1 MIVGVAAYHSGG
13 VQRSSSNVYLDLHCH
28 SVSSDDSRATVEQYV
43 KWVQV
48 LRKKGYVVDGI
59 VLTEHRKFD
68 FDKDYS
74 ALADQ
79 YGVLILKGSELDTRF
94 GHFLVYGV
102 SEGLTRDIN
111 FGDVRM
117 DARELMQA
125 ARQHDAV
132 AIPAHPGRFGIG
144 LTEYIQQGES
154 FPGVEMVEILNGG
167 GRAGENERAEEL
179 CEKFG
184 YLGIGGS
191 DAHFT
196 SHIATCMTEFP
207 AAIRNEGQLVDALLS
222 KRFQPV
228 RLEAT
233 AGVPS
238 A

>member
-1 MIVGVAAYHSGG
+1 MF
-13 VQRSSSNVYLDLHCH
+13 LDLHCH

-48 LRKKGYVVDGI
+48 LRKRNFVVDGI

-68 FDKDYS
+68 FDKDYRE
-74 ALADQ
+74 LGEQ
-79 YGVLILKGSELDTRF
+79 NGLLILKGSELDTRY

-102 SEGLTRDIN
+102 SEGLAKDID

-132 AIPAHPGRFGIG
+132 ALPAHPGRFGIG
-144 LTEYIQQGES
+144 LTEYIEQGES
-154 FPGVEMVEILNGG
+154 FPGVSVAEILNGG

-179 CEKFG
+179 CERFG
-184 YLGIGGS
+184 LRGIGGS

-196 SHIATCMTEFP
+196 SHIATCMTDFRGRI
-207 AAIRNEGQLVDALLS
+207 ANEGQLVDAILS
-222 KRFQPV
+222 GEFRPV
-228 RLEAT
+228 RLEET
-233 AGVPS
+233 AKV
-238 A
+238 AQV

>member
-1 MIVGVAAYHSGG
+1 MF
-13 VQRSSSNVYLDLHCH
+13 LDLHCH

-48 LRKKGYVVDGI
+48 LRKRGYVVDGI

-74 ALADQ
+74 ALAEQ
-79 YGVLILKGSELDTRF
+79 YGMLVMKASELDTRH
-94 GHFLVYGV
+94 GHVLVYGV
-102 SEGLTRDIN
+102 SEGLARDIDFAN
-111 FGDVRM
+111 VRM

-125 ARQHDAV
+125 AQQHDAV

-154 FPGVEMVEILNGG
+154 FPGLEMVEILNGG
-167 GRAGENERAEEL
+167 GRTGENERAEEL
-179 CEKFG
+179 CQQFG

-191 DAHFT
+191 DAHLT
-196 SHIATCMTEFP
+196 SHLAVCMTEFR
-207 AAIRNEGQLVDALLS
+207 AAIANENQLVDALLS
-222 KRFQPV
+222 KQFQPV
-228 RLEAT
+228 RLAET
-233 AGVPS
+233 ARVAS

>member
-1 MIVGVAAYHSGG
+1 MF
-13 VQRSSSNVYLDLHCH
+13 LDLHCH
-28 SVSSDDSRATVEQYV
+28 SVSSDDSRSTVKQYV

-48 LRKKGYVVDGI
+48 LRKRDYVVDGI

-68 FDKDYS
+68 FNKDYS
-74 ALADQ
+74 ELAEQ
-79 YGVLILKGSELDTRF
+79 NGLLILKGSELDTRY

-102 SEGLTRDIN
+102 NEGLTGEID
-111 FGDVRM
+111 FSDVRM

-154 FPGVEMVEILNGG
+154 FPAVDVVEILNGG
-167 GRAGENERAEEL
+167 GRAGENERAEDL
-179 CEKFG
+179 CQQFG
-184 YLGIGGS
+184 YSGIGGS

-196 SHIATCMTEFP
+196 SHIATCLTDFH
-207 AAIRNEGQLVDALLS
+207 ASIANENQLVDALLS
-222 KRFQPV
+222 KEFKPV
-228 RLEAT
+228 RLETT
-233 AGVPS
+233 ASVAS

>member
-1 MIVGVAAYHSGG
+1 MF
-13 VQRSSSNVYLDLHCH
+13 LDLHCH

-48 LRKKGYVVDGI
+48 LRKRGYVVDGI

-74 ALADQ
+74 ALAEQ
-79 YGVLILKGSELDTRF
+79 YRMLILKGSELDTRY

-102 SEGLTRDIN
+102 SEGLARDIN
-111 FGDVRM
+111 LADVRM
-117 DARELMQA
+117 DAHELMQA

-154 FPGVEMVEILNGG
+154 FPGLEMVEVLNGG
-167 GRAGENERAEEL
+167 SRAGENERAEEL
-179 CEKFG
+179 CQQFG

-191 DAHFT
+191 DAHLT
-196 SHIATCMTEFP
+196 SHLAACLTEFRSR
-207 AAIRNEGQLVDALLS
+207 ITTENQLVDALLS
-222 KRFQPV
+222 KQFQPV

-233 AGVPS
+233 AGVAS

>member
-1 MIVGVAAYHSGG
+1 MF
-13 VQRSSSNVYLDLHCH
+13 LDLHCH

-48 LRKKGYVVDGI
+48 LRKRGYVVDGI
-59 VLTEHRKFD
+59 VLTEHCKFD
-68 FDKDYS
+68 CDKDYS
-74 ALADQ
+74 ALAEQ
-79 YGVLILKGSELDTRF
+79 YGMLIMKGSELDTRY
-94 GHFLVYGV
+94 GHVLVYGV

-111 FGDVRM
+111 FSDVRM
-117 DARELMQA
+117 DARELIQA

-154 FPGVEMVEILNGG
+154 FPDIEIVELLNGG

-179 CEKFG
+179 CQQFG

-191 DAHFT
+191 DAHLT
-196 SHIATCMTEFP
+196 SHLAACMTEFRS
-207 AAIRNEGQLVDALLS
+207 AIANERQLVDALLS
-222 KRFQPV
+222 KQFQPV

-233 AGVPS
+233 AKVAS

>member
-1 MIVGVAAYHSGG
+1 MF
-13 VQRSSSNVYLDLHCH
+13 LDLHCH

-48 LRKKGYVVDGI
+48 LRKKGYVVDGM

-74 ALADQ
+74 ELAEQ
-79 YGVLILKGSELDTRF
+79 NGVLILKGSELDTRY

-102 SEGLTRDIN
+102 TEGLTRDMD
-111 FGDVRM
+111 FSDVRM
-117 DARELMQA
+117 DGRELMQA
-125 ARQHDAV
+125 ARQHDAI

-144 LTEYIQQGES
+144 LTEYIHVGES
-154 FPGVEMVEILNGG
+154 FPAVNIVEILNGG

-179 CEKFG
+179 CEQFG

-191 DAHFT
+191 DAHLT
-196 SHIATCMTEFP
+196 SHLATCMTDFRASITRES
-207 AAIRNEGQLVDALLS
+207 QLVDALLS
-222 KRFQPV
+222 RDFQPV
-228 RLEAT
+228 RLEET
-233 AGVPS
+233 ARVAS

>member
-1 MIVGVAAYHSGG
+1 MF
-13 VQRSSSNVYLDLHCH
+13 LDLHCH

-48 LRKKGYVVDGI
+48 LRKRGYVVDGI

-74 ALADQ
+74 ALAEQ
-79 YGVLILKGSELDTRF
+79 NGMLIMKGSELDTRY
-94 GHFLVYGV
+94 GHVLVYGV
-102 SEGLTRDIN
+102 SEGLTRDID
-111 FGDVRM
+111 FSDVRL
-117 DARELMQA
+117 DARELIKA

-154 FPGVEMVEILNGG
+154 FPGVEMVEVLNGG
-167 GRAGENERAEEL
+167 SRSGENERAEEL
-179 CEKFG
+179 CQQFG

-191 DAHFT
+191 DAHLT
-196 SHIATCMTEFP
+196 SHLASCMTEFP
-207 AAIRNEGQLVDALLS
+207 SPIVNERQLVDALLS
-222 KRFQPV
+222 MRFQPV

-233 AGVPS
+233 AKV
-238 A
+238 ALA

>member
-1 MIVGVAAYHSGG
+1 MF
-13 VQRSSSNVYLDLHCH
+13 LDLHCH

-48 LRKKGYVVDGI
+48 LRKRNYVVDGI

-74 ALADQ
+74 SLAEQ
-79 YGVLILKGSELDTRF
+79 YGLLILKGSELDTRY

-102 SEGLTRDIN
+102 NAGLARDID
-111 FGDVRM
+111 FSDVRM

-125 ARQHDAV
+125 ARKHDAV
-132 AIPAHPGRFGIG
+132 AVPAHPGRFGIG
-144 LTEYIQQGES
+144 LTEYMQQGEA
-154 FPGVEMVEILNGG
+154 FPDVDVVEILNGG

-179 CEKFG
+179 CQQYG

-196 SHIATCMTEFP
+196 SHIATCLTEFRSP
-207 AAIRNEGQLVDALLS
+207 IANESQLVDALLS
-222 KRFQPV
+222 KEFRPV
-228 RLEAT
+228 RLEET
-233 AGVPS
+233 ASVPS